1 LPQVV
6 VVVVVLAPPDLDLS
20 APSPL
25 SATGP
30 DREVG
35 GEEILGA
42 EAQLSFLINEKHPW
56 QMLSQLFVFH

>member
-42 EAQLSFLINEKHPW
+42 EEVGPECYNISHTNVSSTL
-56 QMLSQLFVFH
+56 

>member
-42 EAQLSFLINEKHPW
+42 EVPDNACALRITAAAGT
-56 QMLSQLFVFH
+56 